1 MKNIKLKISLLATL
15 ALVSMGTLV
24 TSCSSSDDNGG
35 PDLPEKGV
43 IDDAIGT
50 YKGTMRVHDDIAG
63 TDKYEFYDVVMLVTK
78 VDNQHVKV
86 TAKSNEVYSVVAEKV
101 IKVEGNYNKDITS
114 VTGDLSGF
122 FWYHSDT
129 KTVDIHANKQ
139 AATEIIYTFEGSKQ
153 GGK

>member
-1 MKNIKLKISLLATL
+1 MKKIKSTISLLAIM
-15 ALVSMGTLV
+15 ALMTTSTLV

-35 PDLPEKGV
+35 PNLPEKGA
-43 IDDAIGT
+43 IEDALGT
-50 YKGTMRVHDDIAG
+50 YKGMMRVHDDIAG
-63 TDKYEFYDVVMLVTK
+63 SDKYEFYDVVMLVTK

-86 TAKSNEVYSVVAEKV
+86 TAKSNEVYSVVAEKI

-139 AATEIIYTFEGSKQ
+139 AEIEIIYTFEGSKQ